1 MVGADYPL
9 LDLFLTM
16 LWFFLFV
23 IWITAVIMV
32 IFDVFRSRDLSG
44 WAKAGWFILV
54 LIFPIIGVIAYL
66 LARGPNMAV
75 HRQQDIEAQDQA
87 MRDYVR
93 SVSGGEKTAASE
105 LEKLANLRDRGVL
118 TEDEF
123 AKQKALL
130 LQ

>member
-32 IFDVFRSRDLSG
+32 IFDIFRSRDLSG

-54 LIFPIIGVIAYL
+54 LILPLIGVIAYL
-66 LARGPNMAV
+66 LARGANMAV

-87 MRDYVR
+87 MRAYVQ
-93 SVSGGEKTAASE
+93 SAAGGEQTAASE

-118 TEDEF
+118 TDEEF
-123 AKQKALL
+123 AQQKARILR
-130 LQ
+130 

>member
-32 IFDVFRSRDLSG
+32 VFDVFRSRDLSG

-54 LIFPIIGVIAYL
+54 LILPIIGVIAYL

-87 MRDYVR
+87 TRDYVR
-93 SVSGGEKTAASE
+93 SVSG
-105 LEKLANLRDRGVL
+105 DRGVL
-118 TEDEF
+118 TEEEF

>member
-1 MVGADYPL
+1 MVGTDYPL

-23 IWITAVIMV
+23 ICITAVIMV

-66 LARGPNMAV
+66 LAAGRTWRYTASRTSRRRIRRCATTCAV
-75 HRQQDIEAQDQA
+75 
-87 MRDYVR
+87 
-93 SVSGGEKTAASE
+93 SAA
-105 LEKLANLRDRGVL
+105 AR
-118 TEDEF
+118 
-123 AKQKALL
+123 
-130 LQ
+130 